1 MTTTRRY
8 RMKKTIFILAA
19 TLTASTGA
27 FAATHTHLN
36 VGEKVVNSGVYQSRQ
51 QAYQAGLDK
60 IHDLQQLPGRK
71 LKSELTV
78 YNPGMVY
85 NSMRLRD
92 MEVTV
97 EPFKNEQGKTQYRS
111 LVDVNYHYKVHEAKN
126 G

>member
-60 IHDLQQLPGRK
+60 IHDLQ
-71 LKSELTV
+71 
-78 YNPGMVY
+78 
-85 NSMRLRD
+85 
-92 MEVTV
+92 
-97 EPFKNEQGKTQYRS
+97 
-111 LVDVNYHYKVHEAKN
+111 
-126 G
+126 